1 MRLHFSM
8 LSQPSPTTASQAGT
22 PGTQA
27 FVRLPASPH
36 APDAVGTSG
45 DNARSAVTGTAE
57 IFEPCPL
64 SPTGYFT
71 GGDAQAQCLWAV
83 PGVPICPHR
92 IHKECEQSHI
102 RPRSL

>member
-64 SPTGYFT
+64 SPAGTSPAGTRKRSVYGLSPVSPF
-71 GGDAQAQCLWAV
+71 V
-83 PGVPICPHR
+83 PTE

-102 RPRSL
+102 